1 MSVRAQFG
9 LLLVV
14 WFVASSTS
22 AQHASPPSDD
32 AIRAMLATR
41 VDAEHRSVGLVVG
54 IVDPSGGRLIA
65 HGAFGVNDPRP
76 VDGDTFFEIG
86 SVTKVFTSLLL
97 AEMASR
103 GEVRF
108 DDPVGKYLPD
118 TVRMPQFE
126 GRQISL
132 QDLSTHTSALP
143 RLPTNLLISRPDNP
157 YADYSAAR
165 LYEFLSSYALTRAIG
180 SQYEYS
186 NLGAGLLGH
195 ALSLR
200 AGSDYESAI
209 QTRILARL
217 KMRDTAIGLSLAART
232 RLAQGH
238 SHLGVPAGNWDLAAL
253 AGAGGLKSTTNDLM
267 KLLAAFAGIGERS
280 LEAPMALMLSVVR
293 AGAVPGTSA
302 ALGWHITTLEGTEI
316 VWHGGSTGGYS
327 AFIGYVPGRRTGVA
341 VLSNMASAS
350 GAGVDDIGLHLLDGR
365 IPLTRPPAT
374 RVKVTVPAATLQRYA
389 GRYELAPGFVVTV
402 IHEEGR
408 LFVQPSGQP
417 RHEIFAESE
426 RAFFA
431 TIADAQFSFEV
442 DATGKVTAMV
452 LHQGGKS
459 ILGKRLSDS
468 AAAGPAVQRTQIEV
482 SPQMLEPFVGR
493 YQLNVAI
500 SITVTREDA
509 RLFAQPSGQARFELF
524 AETPERFFAKVGGIE
539 IAFARDEQGRV
550 SVLTIRQNGTAFVL
564 KRVE

>member
-126 GRQISL
+126 GRQICCRISPR
-132 QDLSTHTSALP
+132 TP
-143 RLPTNLLISRPDNP
+143 RLCRDSPRICSFRDLTIRTRTIPLH
-157 YADYSAAR
+157 ACT
-165 LYEFLSSYALTRAIG
+165 EFLSSYALTRAIG

-195 ALSLR
+195 AFSLR

-238 SHLGVPAGNWDLAAL
+238 SHLRVPAGNWDLAAL

-280 LEAPMALMLSVVR
+280 LEAPMASMLSVVR

-316 VWHGGSTGGYS
+316 VWHGGRTGGYS

-350 GAGVDDIGLHLLDGR
+350 GAGVDDIGLHLLDG
-365 IPLTRPPAT
+365 
-374 RVKVTVPAATLQRYA
+374 
-389 GRYELAPGFVVTV
+389 
-402 IHEEGR
+402 
-408 LFVQPSGQP
+408 
-417 RHEIFAESE
+417 ES
-426 RAFFA
+426 
-431 TIADAQFSFEV
+431 
-442 DATGKVTAMV
+442 
-452 LHQGGKS
+452 
-459 ILGKRLSDS
+459 
-468 AAAGPAVQRTQIEV
+468 P
-482 SPQMLEPFVGR
+482 
-493 YQLNVAI
+493 
-500 SITVTREDA
+500 
-509 RLFAQPSGQARFELF
+509 
-524 AETPERFFAKVGGIE
+524 
-539 IAFARDEQGRV
+539 
-550 SVLTIRQNGTAFVL
+550 
-564 KRVE
+564 